1 MSWPA
6 SPLTEARSSPSA
18 TGPAPHNPNPNPWE
32 ELITMNATV
41 NDVMTTT
48 VVAVKQGASY
58 KEMAALLRKYRVSAF
73 PVLDD
78 DQKVIGIVS
87 EADLLAKTALN
98 ADRGG
103 AMTAMVHHKEL
114 KKADGV
120 TAGDLMSS
128 NVVTVKPDDTV
139 EQAARLMYHLQ
150 VKRLPVVDA
159 GGYLVGIVSRADL
172 LTVFDRPDQEIRA
185 EIVDDV
191 ILHEFLIDPALFM
204 VTVADGIVTVT
215 GAPET
220 ADLGRNLMN
229 RIRHVAGVVAVRDE
243 LSSPLPE
250 RSIAGVYF

>member
-1 MSWPA
+1 M
-6 SPLTEARSSPSA
+6 
-18 TGPAPHNPNPNPWE
+18 
-32 ELITMNATV
+32 ITMNATV

-48 VVAVKQGASY
+48 VIAVKQGASF
-58 KEMAALLRKYRVSAF
+58 KEVAALLRKYRVSAF

-78 DQKVIGIVS
+78 NQKVIGVVS
-87 EADLLAKTALN
+87 EADLLAKAALN

-103 AMTAMVHHKEL
+103 AITAMVHHNEL
-114 KKADGV
+114 KKADDV
-120 TAGDLMSS
+120 TTGDLMSS

-204 VTVADGIVTVT
+204 VTVADGVVTVT

-220 ADLGRNLMN
+220 ADLGHRIVDK
-229 RIRHVAGVVAVRDE
+229 IRHVQGVVAVHDKLAYPPAE
-243 LSSPLPE
+243 ASL
-250 RSIAGVYF
+250 AGLRF

>member
-1 MSWPA
+1 MMEPA
-6 SPLTEARSSPSA
+6 
-18 TGPAPHNPNPNPWE
+18 
-32 ELITMNATV
+32 V
-41 NDVMTTT
+41 KDVMTTT

-78 DQKVIGIVS
+78 DQRVIGVVS
-87 EADLLAKTALN
+87 EADLLTKAALN

-103 AMTAMVHHKEL
+103 AITAMVHHKEL
-114 KKADGV
+114 EKADGV

-159 GGYLVGIVSRADL
+159 GGHLVGIVSRADL

-204 VTVADGIVTVT
+204 VTVAEGVVTVT

-229 RIRHVAGVVAVRDE
+229 RIWHVAGVVAVRDE
-243 LSSPLPE
+243 LSWPPPG
-250 RSIAGVYF
+250 RSIARVYF

>member
-1 MSWPA
+1 M
-6 SPLTEARSSPSA
+6 
-18 TGPAPHNPNPNPWE
+18 
-32 ELITMNATV
+32 ITMNATV

-48 VVAVKQGASY
+48 VVAVKRGASY
-58 KEMAALLRKYRVSAF
+58 KEIAALLRKYRVSAF

-78 DQKVIGIVS
+78 DQRVIGIVS
-87 EADLLAKTALN
+87 EADLLAKEALN

-103 AMTAMVHHKEL
+103 AITAMVHHKEL
-114 KKADGV
+114 QKADGV
-120 TAGDLMSS
+120 TAGDLMTS

-185 EIVDDV
+185 EIVDDL
-191 ILHEFLIDPALFM
+191 ILHEFLVDPALFM
-204 VTVADGIVTVT
+204 VTVADGVVTIT

-220 ADLGRNLMN
+220 ADLGH
-229 RIRHVAGVVAVRDE
+229 RIVDKIRRVQGVVSVHDKLAYPPAE
-243 LSSPLPE
+243 ASF
-250 RSIAGVYF
+250 AGLQF

>member
-1 MSWPA
+1 
-6 SPLTEARSSPSA
+6 
-18 TGPAPHNPNPNPWE
+18 
-32 ELITMNATV
+32 MNVTV
-41 NDVMTTT
+41 NDVMTTP
-48 VVAVKQGASY
+48 VVAVKQGASF

-87 EADLLAKTALN
+87 EADLLAKAALN

-103 AMTAMVHHKEL
+103 AIIAMVHHNEL

-120 TAGDLMSS
+120 TAADLMSS
-128 NVVTVKPDDTV
+128 NVVTIKPDDTV

-172 LTVFDRPDQEIRA
+172 LTVFDRPDGEIRA

-191 ILHEFLIDPALFM
+191 ILHEFLIDPALFT
-204 VTVADGIVTVT
+204 VTVADGVVAIWGT
-215 GAPET
+215 PET

-229 RIRHVAGVVAVRDE
+229 RIRHVRGVVAVRDK
-243 LSSPLPE
+243 LSWPPAE
-250 RSIAGVYF
+250 RSIAGLYF

>member
-1 MSWPA
+1 MEP
-6 SPLTEARSSPSA
+6 
-18 TGPAPHNPNPNPWE
+18 
-32 ELITMNATV
+32 TV
-41 NDVMTTT
+41 KDVMTTT

-87 EADLLAKTALN
+87 EADLLAKAALS
-98 ADRGG
+98 ADRSG
-103 AMTAMVHHKEL
+103 AIIAIVHHKEL

-120 TAGDLMSS
+120 TAGDLMTS

-172 LTVFDRPDQEIRA
+172 LTVFDRPDEEIRA

-191 ILHEFLIDPALFM
+191 ILHEFLIDPAVFI
-204 VTVADGIVTVT
+204 VTVADGVVTIT
-215 GAPET
+215 GVPET
-220 ADLGRNLMN
+220 ADLGHRVVDK
-229 RIRHVAGVVAVRDE
+229 IRRVQGVVAVHDNLAYPPAE
-243 LSSPLPE
+243 VSFADLQ
-250 RSIAGVYF
+250 F

>member
-1 MSWPA
+1 MMEP
-6 SPLTEARSSPSA
+6 
-18 TGPAPHNPNPNPWE
+18 
-32 ELITMNATV
+32 TV
-41 NDVMTTT
+41 EDVMTTT

-87 EADLLAKTALN
+87 EADLLAKAALN

-103 AMTAMVHHKEL
+103 AITAMVHHQEL
-114 KKADGV
+114 QKADGV

-159 GGYLVGIVSRADL
+159 GGHLVGIVSRADL

-204 VTVADGIVTVT
+204 VTVAEGVVTVT

-229 RIRHVAGVVAVRDE
+229 RIWHVAGVVAVRDE
-243 LSSPLPE
+243 LSWPPPG
-250 RSIAGVYF
+250 RSIARVYF

>member
-1 MSWPA
+1 M
-6 SPLTEARSSPSA
+6 
-18 TGPAPHNPNPNPWE
+18 
-32 ELITMNATV
+32 ITMNVTV

-48 VVAVKQGASY
+48 VVAVKKGASY
-58 KEMAALLRKYRVSAF
+58 KELAALLRKYRVSAF

-78 DQKVIGIVS
+78 AQKVIGIVS
-87 EADLLAKTALN
+87 EADLLAKEALN

-103 AMTAMVHHKEL
+103 PIAAMVHHKEL
-114 KKADGV
+114 EKADGV
-120 TAGDLMSS
+120 TAGDLMTS
-128 NVVTVKPDDTV
+128 NVVTVKRDDTV

-191 ILHEFLIDPALFM
+191 ILHEFLIDPALFT
-204 VTVADGIVTVT
+204 VTVADGVVTIEGT
-215 GAPET
+215 PET

-229 RIRHVAGVVAVRDE
+229 RIRHVTGVVAVRDE
-243 LSSPLPE
+243 LSWPPPE
-250 RSIAGVYF
+250 RSIAGLYF

>member
-1 MSWPA
+1 MF
-6 SPLTEARSSPSA
+6 
-18 TGPAPHNPNPNPWE
+18 
-32 ELITMNATV
+32 TMNATV

-48 VVAVKQGASY
+48 VVTVKQGASY

-243 LSSPLPE
+243 LSWPLPE

>member
-1 MSWPA
+1 MMEPA
-6 SPLTEARSSPSA
+6 
-18 TGPAPHNPNPNPWE
+18 
-32 ELITMNATV
+32 V
-41 NDVMTTT
+41 KDVMTTT

-78 DQKVIGIVS
+78 DQRVIGIVS
-87 EADLLAKTALN
+87 EADLLAKEALN

-103 AMTAMVHHKEL
+103 AITAMVHHKEL

-120 TAGDLMSS
+120 TAGDLMTS

-185 EIVDDV
+185 EIVDNV
-191 ILHEFLIDPALFM
+191 IGHEFLVDPALFM
-204 VTVADGIVTVT
+204 VTVADGVVTVT

-220 ADLGRNLMN
+220 ADLGHRIVDK
-229 RIRHVAGVVAVRDE
+229 IRHVQGVVAVHDKLGDPPAE
-243 LSSPLPE
+243 ASFVGLH
-250 RSIAGVYF
+250 F